1 LKGFPKTEQISVTD
15 EEMRRLYLDGKS
27 IRKYCI
33 QCHGP
38 KLMMPS
44 DERTDYRS
52 SSTYLTEIPAKY
64 LIFCGTCGAK
74 YTAKLIA

>member
-1 LKGFPKTEQISVTD
+1 MKGFPRTEQISVTD
-15 EEMRRLYLDGKS
+15 EEMQRLYLDRKP

-44 DERTDYRS
+44 EEKTRYQP
-52 SSTYLTEIPAKY
+52 SSTYLTGIPAKY
-64 LIFCGTCGAK
+64 LISCGTCGAK
-74 YTAKLIA
+74 YAAKLSA

>member
-1 LKGFPKTEQISVTD
+1 
-15 EEMRRLYLDGKS
+15 
-27 IRKYCI
+27 
-33 QCHGP
+33 
-38 KLMMPS
+38 MMPS
-44 DERTDYRS
+44 DERTHYRS